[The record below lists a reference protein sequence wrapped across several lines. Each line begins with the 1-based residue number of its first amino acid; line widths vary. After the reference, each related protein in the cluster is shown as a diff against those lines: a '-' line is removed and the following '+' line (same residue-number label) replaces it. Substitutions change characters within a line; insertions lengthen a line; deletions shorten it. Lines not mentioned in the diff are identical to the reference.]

1 MKIREGND
9 FTFIW
14 AITRNDIPEDLTKV
28 TDIVVTASI
37 FGKKIIL
44 PYEIIDTDTDKNKLR
59 LEINKETTNILG
71 YYNLKLT
78 YNLSDPSFSDAE
90 RSCAVD
96 IDAFERVAKTAQAD
110 TGTEFSIT
118 SDMAI
123 GFKGDKGDSAY
134 QVWLDEGNVGTI
146 DDYFDFLQQ
155 PATDA
160 AISVGEVE
168 STVSGNEDLRV
179 TAEQGRVTAEQ
190 SRQTAEELRDA
201 NETARISNETL
212 RVENET
218 ARNNSEELRV
228 SAETTRAENESAR
241 ITAENTRNDN
251 ETNRVTA
258 EGLRVTAEDL
268 RQTNTSEAIQ
278 NAETATNEAN
288 TARDLATEVANNP
301 DKIVDDYWWKYNPA
315 TKVYENTNIRAKGDA
330 GAGATV
336 VQTTGS
342 SLDDVMSQKA
352 VTDEIIQ
359 LESDV
364 SNDTEKASATT
375 LAELNAR
382 LIALERIV
390 SSRLRDRLEVVKEF
404 NVWGKTNLIL
414 YGVGASTKAPDFIG
428 QTYIDTTAKNIYIAT
443 GTSSSANW
451 KLV

>member
-1 MKIREGND
+1 MKIREGID
-9 FTFIW
+9 FKFIW
-14 AITRNDIPEDLTKV
+14 AITRNGLPEDLTKV

-78 YNLSDPSFSDAE
+78 YNLPDPSFSDAE

-146 DDYFDFLQQ
+146 DDYFAYLQK

-160 AISVGEVE
+160 AILIGELETV
-168 STVSGNEDLRV
+168 VSGNEDLR
-179 TAEQGRVTAEQ
+179 
-190 SRQTAEELRDA
+190 QT
-201 NETARISNETL
+201 
-212 RVENET
+212 
-218 ARNNSEELRV
+218 
-228 SAETTRAENESAR
+228 AETTRAENESAR

-258 EGLRVTAEDL
+258 EGLRVTAEEL

-278 NAETATNEAN
+278 NAETATTQAN
-288 TARDLATEVANNP
+288 TARDLATEIANNP
-301 DKIVDDYWWKYNPA
+301 DKIVADYWWKYNPT
-315 TKVYENTNIRAKGDA
+315 TKVYENTNIKAKGDT
-330 GAGATV
+330 GAVATV
-336 VQTTGS
+336 VQTTGA
-342 SLDDVMSQKA
+342 SLDDVMSQKG
-352 VTDEIIQ
+352 VTDKFTQQET
-359 LESDV
+359 DTT
-364 SNDTEKASATT
+364 DTEKASATT
-375 LAELNAR
+375 LNELNAR

-390 SSRLRDRLEVVKEF
+390 SGKLRDRLEVTKEF

-414 YGVGASTKAPDFIG
+414 YGAGASTKAPDFIG